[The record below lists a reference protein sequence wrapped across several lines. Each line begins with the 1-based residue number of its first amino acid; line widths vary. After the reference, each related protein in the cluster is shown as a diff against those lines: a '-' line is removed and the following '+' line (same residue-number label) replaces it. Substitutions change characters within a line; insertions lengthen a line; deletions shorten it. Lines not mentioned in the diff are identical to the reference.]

1 MADLSA
7 GDIFMADL
15 STAEH
20 LYSSYL
26 NCGALYGSSLPHF
39 FLRLVCRYFWRC
51 FILSFESDKLY
62 YIFQFLWFERRKIW
76 CYFIVEMGWPSCLR
90 TPIFHRP
97 HLWGDLMAVVLKS
110 AREQVFWFRRMS
122 NNPWQLYKLTK
133 DLVAMWYQ
141 VADVMDAILM
151 IVKEEVRL

>member
-62 YIFQFLWFERRKIW
+62 YILQFLWFERRKIW

-110 AREQVFWFRRMS
+110 AREQVFWNSGGCPVILGNYINLQKIWRQCGTRL
-122 NNPWQLYKLTK
+122 Q
-133 DLVAMWYQ
+133 MWWTQ
-141 VADVMDAILM
+141 F
-151 IVKEEVRL
+151 